1 MAIRGKSV
9 NLFLMDGEPS
19 GRTKCTMSKITFS
32 VKSISDVL
40 QNESLKIPEYQRP
53 YKWERR
59 HIRNLFYDLR
69 EAIDRNMSE
78 FRIGSIILHN
88 KDNENI
94 DIVDGQQ
101 RLISIS
107 LFMYFAAKDNL
118 PDGVSNLLNGSYVG
132 ISQLHAKENYDEWRF
147 LCGLISKEDVD
158 VISNYMMNH
167 CKVSVIEMPSEC
179 LSEAFQLFDS
189 QNNRGK
195 ALEPHDLLKAY
206 HLRAIKE
213 PSERTVENWERFVD
227 DRELNLRDLFDK
239 HLFRVRRWV
248 NGETGLYQKKYGSE
262 LKFTERFIEDFKGV
276 NLQNASYPY
285 LHLYEELLKH
295 NIAFP
300 NSICMPII
308 NGNTFF
314 SFIEFAYVL
323 FKNYFYENSIV
334 DGFLSD
340 ELKDIVNSKKS
351 KYSRNINLYTN
362 LLATFIDRFGADKL
376 DRETCEKVFVWA
388 FYPRTAAKAIYDT
401 TLANYA
407 ASGTF
412 QRRKCQ
418 KLFQEL
424 AVSATPREF
433 VARIDTDML
442 GNLTAADIINKLNE
456 GVKR

>member
-1 MAIRGKSV
+1 M
-9 NLFLMDGEPS
+9 N
-19 GRTKCTMSKITFS
+19 KIIFS

-40 QNESLKIPEYQRP
+40 QNASLKIPEYQRP

-59 HIRNLFYDLR
+59 HIRNLFYDIR

-78 FRIGSIILHN
+78 YRIGSIILHN
-88 KDNENI
+88 KDDENI

-107 LFMYFAAKDNL
+107 LFMYCVAKDNL
-118 PDGVSNLLNGSYVG
+118 PDGASNLLNGSYVG
-132 ISQLHAKENYDEWRF
+132 LSQLHAKDNYDEWRF

-167 CKVSVIEMPSEC
+167 CKVSVIEMPSEN

-206 HLRAIKE
+206 HLRAIE
-213 PSERTVENWERFVD
+213 NPSELTVENWERFVD

-239 HLFRVRRWV
+239 HLFRIRRWI
-248 NGETGLYQKKYGSE
+248 NGDTGLYQKKYGSE

-285 LHLYEELLKH
+285 LQLYEELLKH
-295 NIAFP
+295 DIAFP
-300 NSICMPII
+300 SSILMPII
-308 NGNTFF
+308 NGNAFF
-314 SFIEFAYVL
+314 NFIEIAYVL
-323 FKNYFYENSIV
+323 FKNNFYENSIV

-340 ELKDIVNSKKS
+340 ELKDIVNSNKS

-456 GVKR
+456 EVKR

>member
-1 MAIRGKSV
+1 
-9 NLFLMDGEPS
+9 
-19 GRTKCTMSKITFS
+19 MSKITFS

-40 QNESLKIPEYQRP
+40 QEKSLRIPEYQRP

-59 HIRNLFYDLR
+59 HIRNLFYDIR
-69 EAIDRNMSE
+69 EAIDRKMSE
-78 FRIGSIILHN
+78 YRIGSIILHN
-88 KDNENI
+88 KDDENT

-107 LFMYFAAKDNL
+107 LFMYYVAKGSL
-118 PDGVSNLLNGSYVG
+118 PCGASNLLNGSYVG
-132 ISQLHAKENYDEWRF
+132 ISQLHAKENYDEWGF
-147 LCGLISKEDVD
+147 LCGLISEKDVD
-158 VISNYMMNH
+158 GISNYMMNN

-206 HLRAIKE
+206 HLRAIKN
-213 PSERTVENWERFVD
+213 PSESTVENWERFVD
-227 DRELNLRDLFDK
+227 DREFNLRDLFDK
-239 HLFRVRRWV
+239 HLFRIRRWI
-248 NGETGLYQKKYGSE
+248 NGDTGLYQKKYGSE

-276 NLQNASYPY
+276 NLQNESYPY
-285 LHLYEELLKH
+285 LKLYEELLKH
-295 NIAFP
+295 DIAFP

-308 NGNTFF
+308 NGDAFF
-314 SFIEFAYVL
+314 NFIDFAYEH
-323 FKNYFYENSIV
+323 FKNYFYKNSIV
-334 DGFLSD
+334 EGFLSD

-388 FYPRTAAKAIYDT
+388 FYPRIASKAIYDT

-407 ASGTF
+407 ASGKF

-442 GNLTAADIINKLNE
+442 GNLTATDVLDKLNE
-456 GVKR
+456 EVKR

>member
-1 MAIRGKSV
+1 
-9 NLFLMDGEPS
+9 
-19 GRTKCTMSKITFS
+19 MSKITFS
-32 VKSISDVL
+32 VKSIKDVL

-59 HIRNLFYDLR
+59 HIRNLFYDIR

-78 FRIGSIILHN
+78 YRIGSIILHN
-88 KDNENI
+88 KDDENI

-107 LFMYFAAKDNL
+107 LFMYCVAKDNL
-118 PDGVSNLLNGSYVG
+118 PDGASNLLNGSYVG

-147 LCGLISKEDVD
+147 LCGLISKEEVD
-158 VISNYMMNH
+158 VISNFMMNH

-206 HLRAIKE
+206 HLRAIE
-213 PSERTVENWERFVD
+213 NPSELTVENWEKFVN

-239 HLFRVRRWV
+239 HLFRIRRWI
-248 NGETGLYQKKYGSE
+248 NGDTGLYQKKYGSE

-285 LHLYEELLKH
+285 LQLYEELLKH
-295 NIAFP
+295 DISFP

-308 NGNTFF
+308 NGNAFF
-314 SFIEFAYVL
+314 NFIEFSYVL
-323 FKNYFYENSIV
+323 FKNNFYKNSIV

-362 LLATFIDRFGADKL
+362 LLATFIDRFGVEKL

-412 QRRKCQ
+412 QKKKCQ

-442 GNLTAADIINKLNE
+442 GNLTAEDIINKLNE

>member
-1 MAIRGKSV
+1 
-9 NLFLMDGEPS
+9 
-19 GRTKCTMSKITFS
+19 MSKITFS

-78 FRIGSIILHN
+78 YRIGSIILHN

>member
-1 MAIRGKSV
+1 
-9 NLFLMDGEPS
+9 
-19 GRTKCTMSKITFS
+19 MSKIAFS
-32 VKSISDVL
+32 IKSISDVL
-40 QNESLKIPEYQRP
+40 QNGSLKIPDYQRP

-69 EAIDRNMSE
+69 EAIKDRKRE
-78 FRIGSIILHN
+78 YRIGSIILHN
-88 KDNENI
+88 KDDENI

-101 RLISIS
+101 RLISIA
-107 LFMYFAAKDNL
+107 LFMYCVDKDNL
-118 PDGVSNLLNGSYVG
+118 PEGANNLLNRSYVG

-147 LCGLISKEDVD
+147 LCGLIPKEDID
-158 VISNYMMNH
+158 SICDYMRNH

-213 PSERTVENWERFVD
+213 PSEHMIENWERFVD
-227 DRELNLRDLFDK
+227 DNEFNLRALFDK
-239 HLFRVRRWV
+239 HLFRIRRWI
-248 NGETGLYQKKYGSE
+248 NGDTGLYQKKYGSE

-276 NLQNASYPY
+276 NLQKTSYPY
-285 LHLYEELLKH
+285 LQLYEIILKKD
-295 NIAFP
+295 IAFP

-308 NGNTFF
+308 NGNAFF
-314 SFIEFAYVL
+314 NYIEFAYGL
-323 FKNYFYENSIV
+323 FKKYFYVNNIV

-340 ELKDIVNSKKS
+340 EIKEVVNSKKG
-351 KYSRNINLYTN
+351 KYSRNINLYIN
-362 LLATFIDRFGADKL
+362 LLAAFIDRFGEDKL

-388 FYPRTAAKAIYDT
+388 FYPRVIAKAIYDT

-424 AVSATPREF
+424 AVSAAPLEF
-433 VARIDTDML
+433 VARINTDML
-442 GNLTAADIINKLNE
+442 GNLTAADILNKLKE
-456 GVKR
+456 EAKR

>member
-1 MAIRGKSV
+1 
-9 NLFLMDGEPS
+9 
-19 GRTKCTMSKITFS
+19 MSKIVFS

-59 HIRNLFYDLR
+59 HIRNLFYDIR

-78 FRIGSIILHN
+78 YRIGSIILHN
-88 KDNENI
+88 KDDKNI

-107 LFMYFAAKDNL
+107 LFMYCVAKDNL
-118 PDGVSNLLNGSYVG
+118 PEGASNLLNGSYVG

-167 CKVSVIEMPSEC
+167 CKVSVIEMSSEC
-179 LSEAFQLFDS
+179 LAEAFQLFDS

-206 HLRAIKE
+206 HLRAIE
-213 PSERTVENWERFVD
+213 NPSELTVENWEKFVD

-239 HLFRVRRWV
+239 HLFRIRRWI
-248 NGETGLYQKKYGSE
+248 NGDTGLYQKKHGSE
-262 LKFTERFIEDFKGV
+262 LRFTERFIEDFKGV

-285 LHLYEELLKH
+285 LQLYEELLKH
-295 NIAFP
+295 DIAFP

-308 NGNTFF
+308 NGNAFF
-314 SFIEFAYVL
+314 NFIEFAYAL
-323 FKNYFYENSIV
+323 FRNYFYENGIV

-340 ELKDIVNSKKS
+340 ELKDIVNSKRS

-388 FYPRTAAKAIYDT
+388 FYPRTVAKAIYDT

-412 QRRKCQ
+412 QKRKCQ

-456 GVKR
+456 EVKR

>member
-1 MAIRGKSV
+1 
-9 NLFLMDGEPS
+9 
-19 GRTKCTMSKITFS
+19 MSKIIFS

-59 HIRNLFYDLR
+59 HIRNLFFDIR
-69 EAIDRNMSE
+69 EAIDKNMSE
-78 FRIGSIILHN
+78 YRIGSIILHN
-88 KDNENI
+88 KDDENI

-107 LFMYFAAKDNL
+107 LFMYCVAKDNL
-118 PDGVSNLLNGSYVG
+118 PDGASNLLNGSYVG

-147 LCGLISKEDVD
+147 LCGLISKEEVD
-158 VISNYMMNH
+158 VISNFMMNH

-206 HLRAIKE
+206 HLRAIE
-213 PSERTVENWERFVD
+213 NPSELTVENWEKFVN

-239 HLFRVRRWV
+239 HLFRIRRWI
-248 NGETGLYQKKYGSE
+248 NGDTGLYQKKYGSE

-285 LHLYEELLKH
+285 LQLYEELLKH
-295 NIAFP
+295 DISFP

-308 NGNTFF
+308 NGNAFF
-314 SFIEFAYVL
+314 NFIEFSYVL
-323 FKNYFYENSIV
+323 FKNNFYKNSIV

-362 LLATFIDRFGADKL
+362 LLATFIDRFGVEKL

-412 QRRKCQ
+412 KKRKCQ

>member
-1 MAIRGKSV
+1 
-9 NLFLMDGEPS
+9 
-19 GRTKCTMSKITFS
+19 MSKIAFS
-32 VKSISDVL
+32 VKTMADVL
-40 QNESLKIPEYQRP
+40 KNGNLKIPEYQRP

-59 HIRNLFYDLR
+59 HIRNLFYDIR
-69 EAIDRNMSE
+69 EAIKDKKCE
-78 FRIGSIILHN
+78 YRIGSIILHSKN
-88 KDNENI
+88 DKNI

-101 RLISIS
+101 RLISIA
-107 LFMYFAAKDNL
+107 LFMYCVAKDNL
-118 PDGVSNLLNGSYVG
+118 PDGAKNLLNSKYLG
-132 ISQLHAKENYDEWRF
+132 ISQLHAKENYNEWCF
-147 LCGLISKEDVD
+147 LCSLIPKEDVNIICD
-158 VISNYMMNH
+158 YMLRN

-213 PSERTVENWERFVD
+213 PSEHTIEKWERFVD
-227 DRELNLRDLFDK
+227 DNGFNLRALFDK
-239 HLFRVRRWV
+239 HLFRIRRWT
-248 NGETGLYQKKYGSE
+248 NGDTGLHQKKYGSE
-262 LKFTERFIEDFKGV
+262 LKFTDRFIEDFKGV
-276 NLQNASYPY
+276 NIQDASYPY
-285 LHLYEELLKH
+285 LKLYEELLK
-295 NIAFP
+295 NDIAFP

-308 NGNTFF
+308 NGNAFF
-314 SFIEFAYVL
+314 NYIEFAHEL
-323 FKNYFYENSIV
+323 FKNNFYVNSIV

-340 ELKDIVNSKKS
+340 EIKEVANSKKS
-351 KYSRNINLYTN
+351 IYSRNINLYMN
-362 LLATFIDRFGADKL
+362 LLATFIDRFGKGNL

-388 FYPRTAAKAIYDT
+388 FYPRVVAKAIYNT

-424 AVSATPREF
+424 AGSATPREF

-442 GNLTAADIINKLNE
+442 GNFTAADIIKKLNE
-456 GVKR
+456 EVKK